1 MERDKSYKQLV
12 IKNTRVYFSTLQ
24 RDWNELDLLEMVG
37 ILSNIDTVSGIANI
51 LNIPDLVIYTAGIN
65 KNYDLC
71 GSMNGMT
78 RSNSP
83 DQSIFIQVPHI
94 EMSLSHSQYELLM
107 HTNDF
112 FTRTANRDNYSLIRQ
127 EVLGPAS
134 QESDV
139 IADKPALLWKYGIK
153 VRVGE
158 EELKC
163 SVSFEI
169 SGR

>member
-1 MERDKSYKQLV
+1 M
-12 IKNTRVYFSTLQ
+12 Q
-24 RDWNELDLLEMVG
+24 RDWNELNLLEMVG

-51 LNIPDLVIYTAGIN
+51 LNIPDLVIYTMGIT

-71 GSMNGMT
+71 SSSCWVIRRNT
-78 RSNSP
+78 P

-112 FTRTANRDNYSLIRQ
+112 FTRTANRDNYSLIRK

-153 VRVGE
+153 VKDGVRM
-158 EELKC
+158 
-163 SVSFEI
+163 
-169 SGR
+169 

>member
-1 MERDKSYKQLV
+1 M

-71 GSMNGMT
+71 GSMNGVT

-94 EMSLSHSQYELLM
+94 CKNFRL
-107 HTNDF
+107 
-112 FTRTANRDNYSLIRQ
+112 
-127 EVLGPAS
+127 VLWW
-134 QESDV
+134 
-139 IADKPALLWKYGIK
+139 KPRK
-153 VRVGE
+153 
-158 EELKC
+158 
-163 SVSFEI
+163 
-169 SGR
+169 

>member
-1 MERDKSYKQLV
+1 MV

-71 GSMNGMT
+71 GSMNGVT

-153 VRVGE
+153 VRVEE

-163 SVSFEI
+163 SASFEI